1 VFFDPHFKLSKNNGL
16 FYFIYIM
23 FFYVILFLIIL
34 SVLVYYLYNK
44 FIKKD
49 KKLFIPN
56 DEFVDDNKTGELILF
71 FTNWCPHCKST
82 IEKWNLYKEKYSLD
96 YKISFRQ
103 VDCELN
109 SNEASIYNIESYP
122 TIILRVNDKKYEYD
136 SDFSNKT
143 MDKFINTIMSS
154 Q

>member
-1 VFFDPHFKLSKNNGL
+1 MNGL
-16 FYFIYIM
+16 FCFIYIM
-23 FFYVILFLIIL
+23 ILYVILFLVIL
-34 SVLVYYLYNK
+34 GSLIYYLYNK

-56 DEFVDDNKTGELILF
+56 NEFIDDNLSGELILF
-71 FTNWCPHCKST
+71 YTTWCPHCKNT
-82 IEKWNLYKEKYSLD
+82 IDKWNLYKEKYKLD
-96 YKISFRQ
+96 YKIAFRQ
-103 VDCELN
+103 VDCDKN
-109 SNEASIYNIESYP
+109 SNEAAIYNIESYP

-136 SDFSNKT
+136 SDFSNQT

>member
-1 VFFDPHFKLSKNNGL
+1 MIL
-16 FYFIYIM
+16 
-23 FFYVILFLIIL
+23 YVILFLIIL
-34 SVLVYYLYNK
+34 GSLVYYLYNK

-56 DEFVDDNKTGELILF
+56 NEFVEDNLSGEVILF
-71 FTNWCPHCKST
+71 FTTWCPHCKKT
-82 IEKWNLYKEKYSLD
+82 IDKWNLYKEKYSLD

-103 VDCELN
+103 VDCDLD
-109 SNEASIYNIESYP
+109 STEASIYNIESYP
-122 TIILRVNDKKYEYD
+122 TIILKVQDKKYEYD
-136 SDFSNKT
+136 SDFSSET